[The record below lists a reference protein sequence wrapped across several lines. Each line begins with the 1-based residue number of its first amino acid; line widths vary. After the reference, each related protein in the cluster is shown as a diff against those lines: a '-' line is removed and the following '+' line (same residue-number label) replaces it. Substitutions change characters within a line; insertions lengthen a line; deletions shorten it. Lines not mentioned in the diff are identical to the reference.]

1 MMENAGFEGVK
12 LSSRTVSQAK
22 LLLKMKSR
30 CGSSGGGFRVIEGD
44 SGKAMSLGWRDSA
57 LITATA

>member
-1 MMENAGFEGVK
+1 MMESAGFEGVK

-30 CGSSGGGFRVIEGD
+30 YGSSGGGFRVEGD